1 MTLPEMESPMV
12 ELPPTDRLVSTRE
25 SLHRVAEHV
34 LAAALNRASGQFALR
49 VAPGGF
55 ATPPL
60 PDGTVLAVH
69 GTDLVV
75 ERAGEVRRTRLTT
88 VREAAAFA
96 GTEPGYPTSDSPPAT
111 PDEPDAELAVDERA
125 AAVLADWYALGDL
138 TLMRWAVEIDGDGPT
153 QALLYPE
160 HFDLGSSAG
169 EVNYGFSP
177 GDTSIE
183 LPYVYV
189 GPWAGAPVSDDFWNA
204 GFGAYRTVE
213 QVEDIETALAFLR
226 DARSRLARP

>member
-1 MTLPEMESPMV
+1 MNTLSS
-12 ELPPTDRLVSTRE
+12 TDVLVSTRE

-34 LAAALNRASGQFALR
+34 LAAALNRATGQFALR
-49 VAPGGF
+49 PAPGGF

-60 PDGTVLAVH
+60 PDGTVLAVQ

-75 ERAGEVRRTRLTT
+75 TRGDAVRRVGLST

-96 GTEPGYPTSDSPPAT
+96 GTEPGYPAGDSPPAT
-111 PDEPDAELAVDERA
+111 PFEPDTPLDLDGPA
-125 AAVLADWYALGDL
+125 AAVLADWFALGDL
-138 TLMRWAVEIDGDGPT
+138 TLTRWAADIGQDEIEAAQPRE
-153 QALLYPE
+153 ALLYPE

-177 GDTSIE
+177 GDAAIA

-189 GPWAGAPVSDDFWNA
+189 GPWAGPPAADDFWNA

-213 QVEDIETALAFLR
+213 QVEDVEAALAFLR
-226 DARSRLARP
+226 EAHDRLPKR

>member
-1 MTLPEMESPMV
+1 MNTLS
-12 ELPPTDRLVSTRE
+12 PTDVLVSTRE

-49 VAPGGF
+49 PAPGGF

-60 PDGTVLAVH
+60 PDGTVLGVH

-75 ERAGEVRRTRLTT
+75 TRDEDVRRTRLTT

-96 GTEPGYPTSDSPPAT
+96 GTEPGYPTGDSPPAT
-111 PDEPDAELAVDERA
+111 PFEPDTPLTLDAHA

-138 TLMRWAVEIDGDGPT
+138 TLLRWAAQIEPDGPSE
-153 QALLYPE
+153 ALLYPE
-160 HFDLGSSAG
+160 HFDLGSSAAQ
-169 EVNYGFSP
+169 VNYGFSP
-177 GDTSIE
+177 GDTAIE
-183 LPYVYV
+183 LPYLYV
-189 GPWAGAPVSDDFWNA
+189 GPWAGAPVADDFWNA

-213 QVEDIETALAFLR
+213 QVEDIEAALGFLR
-226 DARSRLARP
+226 EAHDRLRTR

>member
-1 MTLPEMESPMV
+1 MV

-34 LAAALNRASGQFALR
+34 LAAALNRATGQYALR
-49 VAPGGF
+49 PAPGGF

-60 PDGTVLAVH
+60 PDGTVLAVY
-69 GTDLVV
+69 GTDLAV
-75 ERAGEVRRTRLTT
+75 ERAGEVRRTPLTT

-96 GTEPGYPTSDSPPAT
+96 GTEPGYPKSDSPPAT
-111 PDEPDAELAVDERA
+111 PDEPDAPLTLDGHA

-138 TLMRWAVEIDGDGPT
+138 TLMRWATEIPQDAPT
-153 QALLYPE
+153 EALLYPE

-177 GDTSIE
+177 GDAAIE
-183 LPYVYV
+183 LPYLYV
-189 GPWAGAPVSDDFWNA
+189 GPWAGAPVADEFWNA

-213 QVEDIETALAFLR
+213 QVEDIEAALGFLR
-226 DARSRLARP
+226 DAHGRLRSRGSTG